1 MDYLYEA
8 LWLAQGAFT
17 IWMLVD
23 AYRRQVEWYWFLVIL
38 LVQPFGTW
46 VYFFVVKV
54 GDFQRLRD
62 LPLFQRKTP
71 LVELRYRAEQV
82 PTLAN
87 RLALAQ
93 RLVELH
99 EYDEAVPHLE
109 AVLKQEPT
117 LSPALFALA
126 KCHQGQERPEQA
138 IALLEK
144 ILARDVGWSN
154 YAAWHL
160 LIEVQAESGE
170 GQKALAKCRDLARI
184 APTLHHK
191 CLLGER
197 LLAEGMND
205 EAAQMLER
213 SLEEHQF
220 APAYIRRRNYRWANE
235 ARRLQRQ
242 ALSR

>member
-1 MDYLYEA
+1 MEYLYNA
-8 LWLAQGAFT
+8 LYLAQVGFT

-38 LVQPFGTW
+38 FVQPFGTW

-54 GDFQRLRD
+54 GDFRGLRD
-62 LPLFQRKTP
+62 LPLFQKKTP

-93 RLVELH
+93 RLVEMH
-99 EYDEAVPHLE
+99 EYAEAVPHLE
-109 AVLKQEPT
+109 AVLNQEPT

-126 KCHQGQERPEQA
+126 KCHEEQERPEQA
-138 IALLEK
+138 VALLEK
-144 ILARDVGWSN
+144 ILAKDGSWSN

-160 LIEVQAESGE
+160 LIEVQADSGE
-170 GQKALAKCRDLARI
+170 GQKALAKCRELARL
-184 APTLHHK
+184 APTLQHK
-191 CLLGER
+191 CLLGKR

-205 EAAQMLER
+205 EAAEILQR
-213 SLEEHQF
+213 SLEEHQY
-220 APAYIRRRNYRWANE
+220 APAYIRRRNYRWASE

>member
-1 MDYLYEA
+1 MDYLFEA
-8 LWLAQGAFT
+8 LYLAQGACT

-23 AYRRQVEWYWFLVIL
+23 AYRRQADWYWFLIIL
-38 LVQPFGTW
+38 FFQPFGPW
-46 VYFFVVKV
+46 IYFFVVKV
-54 GDFQRLRD
+54 GEFQRLRD

-99 EYDEAVPHLE
+99 EYAEAVPHLE
-109 AVLKQEPT
+109 AVLNQEPT

-126 KCHQGQERPEQA
+126 KCHQEQERPEQA
-138 IALLEK
+138 RGLLEK
-144 ILARDVGWSN
+144 ILAKDGSWSN

-170 GQKALAKCRDLARI
+170 GAKALARCRELARL
-184 APTLHHK
+184 APTLQHK

-220 APAYIRRRNYRWANE
+220 APAYIRRRNSRWASA

>member
-23 AYRRQVEWYWFLVIL
+23 AYRRQVEWYWFLIIL
-38 LVQPFGTW
+38 LVPPFGPW

-54 GDFQRLRD
+54 GDFRGLRD
-62 LPLFQRKTP
+62 LQLFQRKTP
-71 LVELRYRAEQV
+71 LAELRYRAEQV

-93 RLVELH
+93 RLVELNQPA
-99 EYDEAVPHLE
+99 EAVPHLE
-109 AVLKQEPT
+109 AVLNQEPT

-126 KCHQGQERPEQA
+126 KCHEEERPEQA
-138 IALLEK
+138 VALLEK
-144 ILARDVGWSN
+144 ILAKDGGWSN

-160 LIEVQAESGE
+160 LIEVQAESGANE
-170 GQKALAKCRDLARI
+170 KALARCRDLARI

-205 EAAQMLER
+205 EAAQR
-213 SLEEHQF
+213 
-220 APAYIRRRNYRWANE
+220 
-235 ARRLQRQ
+235 
-242 ALSR
+242 